1 MPVANPAPTEAKP
14 APKPGGPS
22 RAGHACLATGKT
34 TGACRGYQIDH
45 WVPLSK
51 SGADSP
57 SNMQWLTTQQH
68 KAKTAQER
76 R

>member
-1 MPVANPAPTEAKP
+1 VGCARDSHGRILRSPQAKASFRHTNPC
-14 APKPGGPS
+14 PS
-22 RAGHACLATGKT
+22 TGKT

-45 WVPLSK
+45 RIPLSK
-51 SGADSP
+51 GGADSP

>member
-1 MPVANPAPTEAKP
+1 LNSWARDEGV
-14 APKPGGPS
+14 
-22 RAGHACLATGKT
+22 
-34 TGACRGYQIDH
+34 YQIDH
-45 WVPLSK
+45 RIPLSK
-51 SGADSP
+51 GGADPP